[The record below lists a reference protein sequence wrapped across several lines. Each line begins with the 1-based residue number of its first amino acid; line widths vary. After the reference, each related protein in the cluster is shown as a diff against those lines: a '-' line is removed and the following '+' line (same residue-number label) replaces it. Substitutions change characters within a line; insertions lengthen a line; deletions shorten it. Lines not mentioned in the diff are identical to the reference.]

1 MKNMKKAQVIIISLL
16 IIAIAFSVISMAV
29 NLAGGDFDKIT
40 VNKQTLDSA
49 GEVRL
54 NVLPTFE
61 NTGEVQE

>member
-1 MKNMKKAQVIIISLL
+1 MKKAQVIIISLL
-16 IIAIAFSVISMAV
+16 IIAIAFSVISIAV
-29 NLAGGDFDKIT
+29 NLAMSNVDEIT
-40 VNKQTLDSA
+40 VNQQTLDAA